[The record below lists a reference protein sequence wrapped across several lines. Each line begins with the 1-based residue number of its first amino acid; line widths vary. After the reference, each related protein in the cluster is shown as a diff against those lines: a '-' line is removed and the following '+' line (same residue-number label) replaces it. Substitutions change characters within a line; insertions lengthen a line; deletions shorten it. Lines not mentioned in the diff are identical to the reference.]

1 MPKTYDPIVSTIPV
15 VIKTSANSFELT
27 NFVKFDRI
35 TAITTKNKQP
45 IKTAIHKKTNKSIE
59 ILNKSSYKDKASKP
73 HELNQKE

>member
-45 IKTAIHKKTNKSIE
+45 IKTAIHKKQTNQLKFSTNLLTKIKHPS
-59 ILNKSSYKDKASKP
+59 LMS
-73 HELNQKE
+73 